1 MRIFKILFGVLLSFN
16 ASSQSLFV
24 GNHIIEPY
32 IGFPNVTKYVP
43 ILALSQEP
51 ENVTSYVGLPPSGL
65 RYSYMLT
72 DDISFGVD
80 VIFDRSRKQ
89 FVSTDTV
96 FQNGGW
102 EFLSYEGQRTQTR
115 LRLQARMNFHLPISQ
130 PNADS
135 YIGLGFGSNNRW
147 LKDYIKVVDST
158 DLSYPNFDWVLQRK
172 ISGKDAILIPFS
184 MRVCYGYRYY
194 FNYNL
199 GIVGEIGIGGPLLSF
214 GLSYKL

>member
-1 MRIFKILFGVLLSFN
+1 MRILKLLFGLVISFN
-16 ASSQSLFV
+16 SLSQSLFV
-24 GNHIIEPY
+24 GNHLIEPY
-32 IGFPNVTKYVP
+32 IGFPNVTKYIP
-43 ILALSQEP
+43 MLALSQEP
-51 ENVTSYVGLPPSGL
+51 ENVTSYFGLPPSGF

-80 VIFDRSRKQ
+80 VIFDRSRKD
-89 FVSTDTV
+89 FVSTDTI

-102 EFLSYEGQRTQTR
+102 QYLSYKGQRTQTR
-115 LRLQARMNFHLPISQ
+115 LRLQARLNFHIPISQ

-147 LKDYIKVVDST
+147 VKDYK
-158 DLSYPNFDWVLQRK
+158 NGVLDRELK
-172 ISGKDAILIPFS
+172 GSDAILIPFS
-184 MRVCYGYRYY
+184 MRVCYGYRYF

-199 GIVGEIGIGGPLLSF
+199 GIVGEIGIGGPLVSL

>member
-1 MRIFKILFGVLLSFN
+1 MRILKILFGLLLSF
-16 ASSQSLFV
+16 STYSQSLFV

-43 ILALSQEP
+43 MLALSQEP
-51 ENVTSYVGLPPSGL
+51 DSVTSYVGLPPSGF

-80 VIFDRSRKQ
+80 VIFDRSKKE

-102 EFLSYEGQRTQTR
+102 EYLSYEGQRTQTR
-115 LRLQARMNFHLPISQ
+115 LRLQARMNFHIPISQ

-135 YIGLGFGSNNRW
+135 YFGLAFGTNNRW
-147 LKDYIKVVDST
+147 LKDYK
-158 DLSYPNFDWVLQRK
+158 NGVLERELK
-172 ISGKDAILIPFS
+172 GSEAILIPFS
-184 MRVCYGYRYY
+184 MRVCFGYRYY

-199 GIVGEIGIGGPLLSF
+199 GIVGEIGVGGPLLSF

>member
-16 ASSQSLFV
+16 AFSQSLFV
-24 GNHIIEPY
+24 GNHVIEPY

-43 ILALSQEP
+43 MLALSQEP
-51 ENVTSYVGLPPSGL
+51 QNVTNYVGLPPSGF

-80 VIFDRSRKQ
+80 VIFDRSKKE

-102 EFLSYEGQRTQTR
+102 EYLSYEGQRTQTR
-115 LRLQARMNFHLPISQ
+115 LRLQARMNFHIPISQ

-135 YIGLGFGSNNRW
+135 YFGLAFGTNNRW
-147 LKDYIKVVDST
+147 IKDYK
-158 DLSYPNFDWVLQRK
+158 NGVLERELK
-172 ISGKDAILIPFS
+172 GSEAILIPFS

-214 GLSYKL
+214 GLSYKF

>member
-16 ASSQSLFV
+16 AFSQSLFV
-24 GNHIIEPY
+24 GNHVIEPY

-43 ILALSQEP
+43 MLALSQEP
-51 ENVTSYVGLPPSGL
+51 ENVTSYVGLPPSGF

-80 VIFDRSRKQ
+80 VIFDRSKKE

-96 FQNGGW
+96 FQNGDW
-102 EFLSYEGQRTQTR
+102 DYPSYEGQRTQTR
-115 LRLQARMNFHLPISQ
+115 LRLQARMNFHIPISQ

-135 YIGLGFGSNNRW
+135 YFGLAFGTNNRW
-147 LKDYIKVVDST
+147 IKDYK
-158 DLSYPNFDWVLQRK
+158 NGVLERELK
-172 ISGKDAILIPFS
+172 GSEAILIPFS

-214 GLSYKL
+214 GLSYKF

>member
-1 MRIFKILFGVLLSFN
+1 MRIFKILCGVLLSFN
-16 ASSQSLFV
+16 TFSQSLFV
-24 GNHIIEPY
+24 GNHVIEPY

-43 ILALSQEP
+43 MLALSQEP
-51 ENVTSYVGLPPSGL
+51 DSITSYVGLPPSGF

-80 VIFDRSRKQ
+80 VMFDRSRKD

-102 EFLSYEGQRTQTR
+102 QYLSYEGQRTQTR

-147 LKDYIKVVDST
+147 VKDYK
-158 DLSYPNFDWVLQRK
+158 NGVLDRELK
-172 ISGKDAILIPFS
+172 GSDAILIPFS
-184 MRVCYGYRYY
+184 MRVCYGYRYF

-199 GIVGEIGIGGPLLSF
+199 GIVGEIGIGGPLVSL

>member
-16 ASSQSLFV
+16 AFSQSLFV
-24 GNHIIEPY
+24 GNHVIEPY

-43 ILALSQEP
+43 MLALSQEP
-51 ENVTSYVGLPPSGL
+51 ENVTSYVGLPPSGF

-80 VIFDRSRKQ
+80 VIFDRSKKE

-102 EFLSYEGQRTQTR
+102 EYLSYEGQRTQTR
-115 LRLQARMNFHLPISQ
+115 LRLQARMNFHIPISQ

-135 YIGLGFGSNNRW
+135 YFGLAFGTNNRW
-147 LKDYIKVVDST
+147 LKDYK
-158 DLSYPNFDWVLQRK
+158 NGVLERELK
-172 ISGKDAILIPFS
+172 GSEAILIPFS

-214 GLSYKL
+214 GLSYKF

>member
-1 MRIFKILFGVLLSFN
+1 MRIFKILFGVIISFN
-16 ASSQSLFV
+16 TFSQSLFV
-24 GNHIIEPY
+24 GNHVIEPY

-43 ILALSQEP
+43 MLALSQEP
-51 ENVTSYVGLPPSGL
+51 ENITSYVGLPPSGL

-80 VIFDRSRKQ
+80 VIFDRSKKD

-102 EFLSYEGQRTQTR
+102 EYNSYSGERIQTR
-115 LRLQARMNFHLPISQ
+115 LRLQGRLNFHLPITQ

-135 YIGLGFGSNNRW
+135 YIGLGFGTNNRW
-147 LKDYIKVVDST
+147 VRDYKNGVLDRELKGS
-158 DLSYPNFDWVLQRK
+158 S
-172 ISGKDAILIPFS
+172 AILIPFS

-194 FNYNL
+194 FSYRL

-214 GLSYKL
+214 GLSYKI

>member
-16 ASSQSLFV
+16 TFSQSLFI

-43 ILALSQEP
+43 ILALSEEP
-51 ENVTSYVGLPPSGL
+51 DSITSYVGLPPSGF

-80 VIFDRSRKQ
+80 VMFDRSRKD

-102 EFLSYEGQRTQTR
+102 EYLSYEGQRTQTR

-135 YIGLGFGSNNRW
+135 YIGLGFGTNNRW
-147 LKDYIKVVDST
+147 VKDFKNGVLDRELKGS
-158 DLSYPNFDWVLQRK
+158 N
-172 ISGKDAILIPFS
+172 AILIPFS
-184 MRVCYGYRYY
+184 MRVCFGYRYY

-199 GIVGEIGIGGPLLSF
+199 GLVGEIGIGGPLLSF
-214 GLSYKL
+214 GLSCKL

>member
-16 ASSQSLFV
+16 AFSQSLFV
-24 GNHIIEPY
+24 GNHVIEPY

-43 ILALSQEP
+43 MLALSQEP
-51 ENVTSYVGLPPSGL
+51 ENITSYVGLPPSGL

-80 VIFDRSRKQ
+80 VIFDRSRKD

-102 EFLSYEGQRTQTR
+102 QYLSYEGQRTQTR

-135 YIGLGFGSNNRW
+135 YIGLGFGTNNRW
-147 LKDYIKVVDST
+147 LKDYK
-158 DLSYPNFDWVLQRK
+158 NGVLDRELK
-172 ISGKDAILIPFS
+172 GSDAILIPFS
-184 MRVCYGYRYY
+184 MRVCFGYRYY

-214 GLSYKL
+214 GLSYKI

>member
-1 MRIFKILFGVLLSFN
+1 MRILKILFGLLISF
-16 ASSQSLFV
+16 STYSQSLFV
-24 GNHIIEPY
+24 GNHVIEPY

-43 ILALSQEP
+43 MLALSQEP
-51 ENVTSYVGLPPSGL
+51 ENITSYVGLPPSGL

-80 VIFDRSRKQ
+80 VIFDRSKKD

-102 EFLSYEGQRTQTR
+102 EYNSYSGERIQTR
-115 LRLQARMNFHLPISQ
+115 LRLQGRLNFHLPITQ

-135 YIGLGFGSNNRW
+135 YIGLGFGTNNRW
-147 LKDYIKVVDST
+147 VRDYKNGVLDRELKGS
-158 DLSYPNFDWVLQRK
+158 S
-172 ISGKDAILIPFS
+172 AILIPFS

-194 FNYNL
+194 FSYRL

-214 GLSYKL
+214 GLSYKI

>member
-1 MRIFKILFGVLLSFN
+1 MRIFKILLGVLLSFN
-16 ASSQSLFV
+16 AFSQSLFV
-24 GNHIIEPY
+24 GNHVIEPY

-43 ILALSQEP
+43 MLALSQEP
-51 ENVTSYVGLPPSGL
+51 ENVTSYVGLPPSGF

-80 VIFDRSRKQ
+80 VIFDRSKKE

-102 EFLSYEGQRTQTR
+102 EYLSYEGQRTQTR
-115 LRLQARMNFHLPISQ
+115 LRLQARMNFHIPISQ

-135 YIGLGFGSNNRW
+135 YFGLAFGTNNRW
-147 LKDYIKVVDST
+147 LKDYK
-158 DLSYPNFDWVLQRK
+158 NGVLERELK
-172 ISGKDAILIPFS
+172 GSEAILIPFS

-214 GLSYKL
+214 GLSYKF

>member
-1 MRIFKILFGVLLSFN
+1 MRIFKILFGVLISFN
-16 ASSQSLFV
+16 TFSQSLFV
-24 GNHIIEPY
+24 GNHVIEPY

-43 ILALSQEP
+43 MLALSQEP
-51 ENVTSYVGLPPSGL
+51 ENITSYVGLPPSGL

-80 VIFDRSRKQ
+80 VIFDRSKKD

-102 EFLSYEGQRTQTR
+102 EYNSYSGERIQTR
-115 LRLQARMNFHLPISQ
+115 LRLQGRLNFHLPITQ

-135 YIGLGFGSNNRW
+135 YIGLGFGTNNRW
-147 LKDYIKVVDST
+147 VRDYKNGVLDRELKGS
-158 DLSYPNFDWVLQRK
+158 S
-172 ISGKDAILIPFS
+172 AILIPFS

-194 FNYNL
+194 FSYRL

-214 GLSYKL
+214 GLSYKV

>member
-16 ASSQSLFV
+16 AFSQSLFV
-24 GNHIIEPY
+24 GNHVIEPY

-43 ILALSQEP
+43 MLALSQEP
-51 ENVTSYVGLPPSGL
+51 QNVTNYVGLPPSGF

-80 VIFDRSRKQ
+80 VIFDRSKKE

-102 EFLSYEGQRTQTR
+102 EYLSYEGQRTQTR
-115 LRLQARMNFHLPISQ
+115 LRLQARMNFHIPISQ

-135 YIGLGFGSNNRW
+135 YFGLAFGTNNRW
-147 LKDYIKVVDST
+147 LKDYK
-158 DLSYPNFDWVLQRK
+158 NGVLERELK
-172 ISGKDAILIPFS
+172 GSEAILIPFS
-184 MRVCYGYRYY
+184 MRVCFGYRYY

-199 GIVGEIGIGGPLLSF
+199 GIVGEIGIGGPLFSF

>member
-1 MRIFKILFGVLLSFN
+1 MRILKILFGLLLSF
-16 ASSQSLFV
+16 STYSQSLFV

-43 ILALSQEP
+43 MLALSQEP
-51 ENVTSYVGLPPSGL
+51 DSVTSYVGLPPSGF

-80 VIFDRSRKQ
+80 VIFDRSRKD

-102 EFLSYEGQRTQTR
+102 QYISYEGQRSQTR
-115 LRLQARMNFHLPISQ
+115 LRLQARLNFHIPISQ

-135 YIGLGFGSNNRW
+135 YIGLGFGTNNRW
-147 LKDYIKVVDST
+147 IKDFKNGVLDRELKGS
-158 DLSYPNFDWVLQRK
+158 
-172 ISGKDAILIPFS
+172 DAILIPFS
-184 MRVCYGYRYY
+184 MRVCYGYRYF

-199 GIVGEIGIGGPLLSF
+199 GIVGEIGIGGPLVSL

>member
-1 MRIFKILFGVLLSFN
+1 MRILKILFGLFLSFN
-16 ASSQSLFV
+16 SFSQYLFV

-43 ILALSQEP
+43 MLALSQEP
-51 ENVTSYVGLPPSGL
+51 ENITNYVGLPPSGL

-80 VIFDRSRKQ
+80 VIFDRSRKD

-102 EFLSYEGQRTQTR
+102 EYLSYEGQRTQTR
-115 LRLQARMNFHLPISQ
+115 LRLQARMNFHIPISQ

-135 YIGLGFGSNNRW
+135 YIGLGFGTNNRW
-147 LKDYIKVVDST
+147 IKDYK
-158 DLSYPNFDWVLQRK
+158 NGVLDRELK
-172 ISGKDAILIPFS
+172 GSDAILIPFS

-199 GIVGEIGIGGPLLSF
+199 GIVGEIGIGGPLISF

>member
-1 MRIFKILFGVLLSFN
+1 MRIFKILLGVLLSFN
-16 ASSQSLFV
+16 AFSQSLFV
-24 GNHIIEPY
+24 GNHVIEPY
-32 IGFPNVTKYVP
+32 IGFPNVTKYFP
-43 ILALSQEP
+43 ILALNQEP
-51 ENVTSYVGLPPSGL
+51 KNVTSYAGLPPSGF

-80 VIFDRSRKQ
+80 VIFDRSRKDI
-89 FVSTDTV
+89 VSTDTV

-102 EFLSYEGQRTQTR
+102 QYLYYEGKRIQTR
-115 LRLQARMNFHLPISQ
+115 LRLQFRMNFHLPIAQ

-135 YIGLGFGSNNRW
+135 YIGLGFGTNNRW

-172 ISGKDAILIPFS
+172 IYGKDAILIPFS
-184 MRVCYGYRYY
+184 MRVCFGYRYY

-199 GIVGEIGIGGPLLSF
+199 GIVGEIGVGGPLLSI

>member
-1 MRIFKILFGVLLSFN
+1 MRIFKILIGIFISFN
-16 ASSQSLFV
+16 SFSQSLFV

-32 IGFPNVTKYVP
+32 VGFPNVTKYFP
-43 ILALSQEP
+43 ILALNQEP
-51 ENVTSYVGLPPSGL
+51 KNVTSYAGLPPSGF

-80 VIFDRSRKQ
+80 VIFDRSRKD

-102 EFLSYEGQRTQTR
+102 QYLSYEGQRTQTR
-115 LRLQARMNFHLPISQ
+115 LRLQARLNFHIPISQ
-130 PNADS
+130 PNADA
-135 YIGLGFGSNNRW
+135 YIGLGFGTNNRW
-147 LKDYIKVVDST
+147 IKDYK
-158 DLSYPNFDWVLQRK
+158 NGVLDRELK
-172 ISGKDAILIPFS
+172 GSDAILIPFS

-199 GIVGEIGIGGPLLSF
+199 GIVGEVGVGGPLLSI

>member
-1 MRIFKILFGVLLSFN
+1 MRILKILFGLLLSF
-16 ASSQSLFV
+16 STYSQSLFV

-43 ILALSQEP
+43 MLALSQEP
-51 ENVTSYVGLPPSGL
+51 DSVTSYVGLPPSGF

-80 VIFDRSRKQ
+80 VIFDRSRKD

-102 EFLSYEGQRTQTR
+102 QYISYEGQRTQTR
-115 LRLQARMNFHLPISQ
+115 LRLQARLNFHIPISQ

-135 YIGLGFGSNNRW
+135 YIGLGFGTNNRW
-147 LKDYIKVVDST
+147 IKDFKNGVLDRELKGSE
-158 DLSYPNFDWVLQRK
+158 
-172 ISGKDAILIPFS
+172 AILIPFS

-199 GIVGEIGIGGPLLSF
+199 GIVGEIGIGGPLISF

>member
-1 MRIFKILFGVLLSFN
+1 MRIFKILFGVLLSLN

-32 IGFPNVTKYVP
+32 IGFPNVIKYVP
-43 ILALSQEP
+43 VLALSQEH
-51 ENVTSYVGLPPSGL
+51 ENVTSYFGLPPSGF

-80 VIFDRSRKQ
+80 VIFDRSRKD
-89 FVSTDTV
+89 FVSTDTI

-102 EFLSYEGQRTQTR
+102 QYLSYKGQRTQTR
-115 LRLQARMNFHLPISQ
+115 LRLQARLNFHIPISQ

-147 LKDYIKVVDST
+147 VKDYK
-158 DLSYPNFDWVLQRK
+158 NGVLDRELK
-172 ISGKDAILIPFS
+172 GSDAILIPFS
-184 MRVCYGYRYY
+184 MRVCYGYRYF

-199 GIVGEIGIGGPLLSF
+199 GIVGEIGIGGPLVSL

>member
-1 MRIFKILFGVLLSFN
+1 MRIFKILFGILFSFN
-16 ASSQSLFV
+16 SFSQALFV
-24 GNHIIEPY
+24 GNHVIEPY

-43 ILALSQEP
+43 MLALSQEP
-51 ENVTSYVGLPPSGL
+51 ENVTSYIGLPPSGF
-65 RYSYMLT
+65 RYAYMLT

-80 VIFDRSRKQ
+80 VIFDRSRKD

-102 EFLSYEGQRTQTR
+102 QYLSYEGQRTQTR
-115 LRLQARMNFHLPISQ
+115 LRMQARMNFHIPNAQ

-135 YIGLGFGSNNRW
+135 YIGLGFGTNNRW
-147 LKDYIKVVDST
+147 LKDYKNGKLEQR
-158 DLSYPNFDWVLQRK
+158 LS
-172 ISGKDAILIPFS
+172 GADAVLIPFS
-184 MRVCYGYRYY
+184 MRVCFGYRYY

-214 GLSYKL
+214 GLSCKI

>member
-24 GNHIIEPY
+24 GNHVIEPY
-32 IGFPNVTKYVP
+32 IGFPNVTKYIP
-43 ILALSQEP
+43 MLALSQEP
-51 ENVTSYVGLPPSGL
+51 ENVTSYVGLPPSGF

-147 LKDYIKVVDST
+147 VKDYK
-158 DLSYPNFDWVLQRK
+158 NGVLDRELK
-172 ISGKDAILIPFS
+172 GADAILIPFS

>member
-1 MRIFKILFGVLLSFN
+1 MRILKILIGIFISFN
-16 ASSQSLFV
+16 TFSQSLFV
-24 GNHIIEPY
+24 GNHIIESY
-32 IGFPNVTKYVP
+32 VGFPNVTKYFP
-43 ILALSQEP
+43 ILALNQEP
-51 ENVTSYVGLPPSGL
+51 KNVTSYAGLPPSGF

-80 VIFDRSRKQ
+80 VIFDRSRKD

-102 EFLSYEGQRTQTR
+102 QYLSYEGKRIQTR
-115 LRLQARMNFHLPISQ
+115 LRLHFRMNFHLPISQ

-135 YIGLGFGSNNRW
+135 YIGLGIGTNNRW
-147 LKDYIKVVDST
+147 LKDYKNGELEQK
-158 DLSYPNFDWVLQRK
+158 LS
-172 ISGKDAILIPFS
+172 GADAILIPFS
-184 MRVCYGYRYY
+184 MRVCFGYRYY

-199 GIVGEIGIGGPLLSF
+199 GIVGEVGVGGPLLSI

>member
-1 MRIFKILFGVLLSFN
+1 MRILKLLFGLVISFN
-16 ASSQSLFV
+16 SLSQSLFV
-24 GNHIIEPY
+24 GNHLIEPY
-32 IGFPNVTKYVP
+32 IGFPNVTKYIP
-43 ILALSQEP
+43 MLALSQEP
-51 ENVTSYVGLPPSGL
+51 ENVTSYIGLPPSGF

-80 VIFDRSRKQ
+80 VIFDRSRKD
-89 FVSTDTV
+89 FVSTDTI

-102 EFLSYEGQRTQTR
+102 QYLAYKGQRTQTR
-115 LRLQARMNFHLPISQ
+115 LRLQARLNFHIPISQ

-147 LKDYIKVVDST
+147 VKDYK
-158 DLSYPNFDWVLQRK
+158 NGVLDRELK
-172 ISGKDAILIPFS
+172 GADAILIPFS
-184 MRVCYGYRYY
+184 MRVCYGYRYF

-199 GIVGEIGIGGPLLSF
+199 GIVGEIGIGGPLVSL

>member
-1 MRIFKILFGVLLSFN
+1 MRILKILLGLVISFN
-16 ASSQSLFV
+16 SFSQSLFV
-24 GNHIIEPY
+24 GNHVIEPY

-43 ILALSQEP
+43 MLALSQEP
-51 ENVTSYVGLPPSGL
+51 ENITNYVGLPPSGF

-80 VIFDRSRKQ
+80 VIFDRSRKD

-102 EFLSYEGQRTQTR
+102 EYLSYEGQRTQTR
-115 LRLQARMNFHLPISQ
+115 LRLQARMNFHFPISQ

-135 YIGLGFGSNNRW
+135 YIGLGFGTNNRW
-147 LKDYIKVVDST
+147 IKDYK
-158 DLSYPNFDWVLQRK
+158 NGVLDRELK
-172 ISGKDAILIPFS
+172 GSDAILIPFS

-194 FNYNL
+194 FSYNL
-199 GIVGEIGIGGPLLSF
+199 GIIGEIGIGGPLISF
-214 GLSYKL
+214 GLSFKL

>member
-1 MRIFKILFGVLLSFN
+1 MRILKILLGLVISFN
-16 ASSQSLFV
+16 SFSQSLFV
-24 GNHIIEPY
+24 GNHVIEPY

-43 ILALSQEP
+43 MLALSQEP
-51 ENVTSYVGLPPSGL
+51 ENITNYVGLPPSGF

-80 VIFDRSRKQ
+80 VIFDRSRKD

-102 EFLSYEGQRTQTR
+102 EYLSYEGQRTQTR
-115 LRLQARMNFHLPISQ
+115 LRLQARMNFHIPISQ

-135 YIGLGFGSNNRW
+135 YIGLGFGTNNRW
-147 LKDYIKVVDST
+147 IKDYK
-158 DLSYPNFDWVLQRK
+158 NGVLDRELK
-172 ISGKDAILIPFS
+172 GSDAILIPFS

-199 GIVGEIGIGGPLLSF
+199 GIVGEIGIGGPLISF

>member
-16 ASSQSLFV
+16 AFSQSLFV
-24 GNHIIEPY
+24 GNHVIEPY

-43 ILALSQEP
+43 MLALSQEP
-51 ENVTSYVGLPPSGL
+51 QNVTNYVGLPPSGF

-80 VIFDRSRKQ
+80 VIFDRSKKE

-102 EFLSYEGQRTQTR
+102 EYLSYEGQRTQTR
-115 LRLQARMNFHLPISQ
+115 LRLQARMNFHIPISQ

-135 YIGLGFGSNNRW
+135 YFGLAFGTNNRW
-147 LKDYIKVVDST
+147 LKDYK
-158 DLSYPNFDWVLQRK
+158 NGVLERELK
-172 ISGKDAILIPFS
+172 GSEAILIPFS

-214 GLSYKL
+214 GLSYKF

>member
-16 ASSQSLFV
+16 ATSQSLFI
-24 GNHIIEPY
+24 GNNIIEPY

-43 ILALSQEP
+43 MLALSQEP
-51 ENVTSYVGLPPSGL
+51 DSVTSYVGLPPSGF

-80 VIFDRSRKQ
+80 LIFDRSKKD
-89 FVSTDTV
+89 FVSTDTI
-96 FQNGGW
+96 FDQNVGW
-102 EFLSYEGQRTQTR
+102 QYLSYEGQRIQTR
-115 LRLQARMNFHLPISQ
+115 LRLQVRMNFHIPISQ

-147 LKDYIKVVDST
+147 VKDYK
-158 DLSYPNFDWVLQRK
+158 NGVLDRK
-172 ISGKDAILIPFS
+172 LKGEDAILIPFS
-184 MRVCYGYRYY
+184 MRVCYGYRHYV
-194 FNYNL
+194 NYNL

>member
-1 MRIFKILFGVLLSFN
+1 MRILKILFGVLLSFN
-16 ASSQSLFV
+16 TFSQSLFV
-24 GNHIIEPY
+24 GNHVIEPY
-32 IGFPNVTKYVP
+32 IGFPNVTKYLP
-43 ILALSQEP
+43 MLALSQEP
-51 ENVTSYVGLPPSGL
+51 QNVTSYVGLPPSGF

-80 VIFDRSRKQ
+80 VIFDRSKKE

-102 EFLSYEGQRTQTR
+102 EYLSYEGQRTQTR
-115 LRLQARMNFHLPISQ
+115 LRLQARMNFHIPISQ

-135 YIGLGFGSNNRW
+135 YFGLAFGTNNRW
-147 LKDYIKVVDST
+147 LKDYK
-158 DLSYPNFDWVLQRK
+158 NGVLERELK
-172 ISGKDAILIPFS
+172 GSEAILIPFS
-184 MRVCYGYRYY
+184 MRVCFGYRYY

-199 GIVGEIGIGGPLLSF
+199 GIVGEIGIGGPLFSF

>member
-1 MRIFKILFGVLLSFN
+1 MRILKILLGLLLSF
-16 ASSQSLFV
+16 STYSQSLFV
-24 GNHIIEPY
+24 GNHVIEPY
-32 IGFPNVTKYVP
+32 VGFPNVTKYIP

-51 ENVTSYVGLPPSGL
+51 QNVTNYVGLPPSGL

-72 DDISFGVD
+72 DDISFGLD
-80 VIFDRSRKQ
+80 VIFDRSKKD

-102 EFLSYEGQRTQTR
+102 EYLSYEGQRTQTR
-115 LRLQARMNFHLPISQ
+115 LRLQARLNFHIPISQ

-135 YIGLGFGSNNRW
+135 YIGIGFGSNNRW
-147 LKDYIKVVDST
+147 VKDYKNGELEQR
-158 DLSYPNFDWVLQRK
+158 LS
-172 ISGKDAILIPFS
+172 GADAILIPFS

-194 FNYNL
+194 FSYNL
-199 GIVGEIGIGGPLLSF
+199 GIVGEIGVGGPLFSF